1 MKYLKYFKESKE
13 WTYVN
18 ADIYKIYK
26 FEIDGHNIK
35 VVFHQ
40 FGETENGPV
49 SLSYLVDGS
58 HDRLTKIKGVEL
70 FTTLRNILYDYIE
83 KFNPTMITMMPS
95 DKDPESVRKKE
106 RMNSMIE
113 IPNYTKRKI
122 GISTVFNRI
131 GAEEE

>member
-13 WTYVN
+13 WTYVD

-26 FEIDGHNIK
+26 FEIEEHQIK
-35 VVFHQ
+35 VIFYQ
-40 FGETENGPV
+40 FEEKENGPV

-58 HDRLTKIKGVEL
+58 HDRMAKIKGVEL
-70 FTTLRNILYDYIE
+70 FTTLRKILYDYIE
-83 KFNPTMITMMPS
+83 RFNPSMITMLPS
-95 DKDPESVRKKE
+95 DKDPESVAKKE
-106 RMNSMIE
+106 KMNSMIE